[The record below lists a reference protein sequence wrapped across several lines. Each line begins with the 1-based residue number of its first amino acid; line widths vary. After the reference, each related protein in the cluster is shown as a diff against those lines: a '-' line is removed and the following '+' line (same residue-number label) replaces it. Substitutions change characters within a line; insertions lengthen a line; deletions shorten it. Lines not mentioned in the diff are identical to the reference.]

1 MSVIRNNLNA
11 QKGISLLEV
20 LISLVIVST
29 SMLAIALYAL
39 MGLQENQTG
48 YVRSQASLIAYDMAD
63 RIRANADHA
72 LALSTNYEVTTD
84 LPGTIPNAV
93 NCSSAAAGC
102 SAQDLAAYDRREW
115 AEYFTDVQGVGV
127 DGANYEALIPDAV
140 GDVTING
147 ADVLITITWNDTNW
161 DTTGGGNR
169 GDSTS
174 QLQLELRIND

>member
-63 RIRANADHA
+63 RIRANASYA
-72 LALSTNYEVTTD
+72 LAANNNYSITTN
-84 LPGTIPNAV
+84 IPAEIPAAV
-93 NCSSAAAGC
+93 NCATAAVGC
-102 SAQDLAAYDRREW
+102 SQQNLAAQDLREW
-115 AEYFTDVQGVGV
+115 TENFTDVAGVGV
-127 DGANYEALIPDAV
+127 DGANYEALIPDAI
-140 GDVTING
+140 GEIDVDG
-147 ADVLITITWNDTNW
+147 QDVVITITWNDSNW
-161 DTTGGGNR
+161 DTTGGDR
-169 GDSTS
+169 KSVV
-174 QLQLELRIND
+174 